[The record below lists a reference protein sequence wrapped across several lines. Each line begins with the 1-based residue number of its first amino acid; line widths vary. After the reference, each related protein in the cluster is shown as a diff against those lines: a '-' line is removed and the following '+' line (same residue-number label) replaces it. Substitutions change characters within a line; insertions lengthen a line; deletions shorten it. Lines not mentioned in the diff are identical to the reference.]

1 MPGKRNCARD
11 EETPMSLQENP
22 VATVD
27 RLVPDRT
34 ALIVVDVQ
42 RYFVHPEY
50 PLGKWVT
57 EWDADGANAY
67 FNRVRNL
74 VIPNIQRLLERAR
87 QLGLFIVFTE
97 VGSLRPDGADLP
109 GWMRR
114 HIAASGAAVY
124 PPFSDPSCRVDDSI
138 SPRPGELILQKTTSG
153 PLSSTKLDQ
162 TLRVLRIDTVVV
174 AGLVTEVC
182 VAQTAREFGD
192 RDFDAIVV
200 DDACASMDDTRHRAA
215 LDTIAITFGFVA
227 STEDVLAR
235 L

>member
-1 MPGKRNCARD
+1 
-11 EETPMSLQENP
+11 MSLQENP
-22 VATVD
+22 VATVN

-34 ALIVVDVQ
+34 ALLVIDVQ

-153 PLSSTKLDQ
+153 PLGSTKLDQ